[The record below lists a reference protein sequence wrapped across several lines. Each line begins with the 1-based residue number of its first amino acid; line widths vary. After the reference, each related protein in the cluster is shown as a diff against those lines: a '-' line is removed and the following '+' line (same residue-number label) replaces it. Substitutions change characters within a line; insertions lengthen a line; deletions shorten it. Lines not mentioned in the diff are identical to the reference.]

1 MRIAIIGSGP
11 AGFYA
16 AEALLKRTDTV
27 VHVDMFDRLP
37 TPFGLVRG
45 GVAPDH
51 QNIKAVTRVY
61 EKTAV
66 RPTFRFLG
74 NVCLGRD
81 VTVEELRRH
90 YHQIVYAV
98 GNEADR
104 RLGIPGEG
112 ISRCTPATVFIGWY
126 NGHPDYR
133 QAKIDLSVS
142 RVAVVGNGNVAIDA
156 ARILLRTPAE
166 LEKTDVAAHALEAL
180 RHSRVREVFILGR
193 RGPEQASFTPPEL
206 KELGEME
213 DVDPIVAPG
222 ELAGCVIP
230 ESAGNSQQEKNL
242 KILQSFVARQPGAKS
257 KKLYLRFRVSPKKVI
272 ANGDGNVAGLV
283 LEKNRL
289 ETRPDG
295 TVSTHG
301 TGEIETLDVGMVL
314 PAIGFAAKRIAGV
327 PYDEKAKVIANED
340 GRVVNPV
347 SRAVIPNEYVVGWAR
362 SGPQGLIGSH
372 KGASAHVVEHM
383 IADGAG
389 LEARE
394 LPEREAI
401 DLLLR
406 QRGVQIVSFDDW
418 KRLDEVE
425 VARGERRGAPRDKIV
440 DVESMLEVLGQR

>member
-193 RGPEQASFTPPEL
+193 RGPEHASFTPPEL

-242 KILQSFVARQPGAKS
+242 KILQSFAARQPGAKS

-301 TGEIETLDVGMVL
+301 TGEIETLDIGMVL

-347 SRAVIPNEYVVGWAR
+347 SRSVIANEYVVGWAR
-362 SGPQGLIGSH
+362 TGPQGLIGSH